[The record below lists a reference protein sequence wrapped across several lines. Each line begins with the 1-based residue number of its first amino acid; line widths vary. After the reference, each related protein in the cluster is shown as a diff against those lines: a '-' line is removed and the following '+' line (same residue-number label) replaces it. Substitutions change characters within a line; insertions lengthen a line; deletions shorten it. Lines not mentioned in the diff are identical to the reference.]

1 MPIRFRSRGWAVAL
15 LLAAAGAS
23 IVPAAAQQ
31 KKGAQTPIPEDFPE
45 RHREFVEMVAPL
57 LSATE
62 REAFLALRQEYQR
75 DAFVRRFWE
84 VRDPFP
90 QTPGNELQIAWEER
104 AKLARERFGTLDAAG
119 DDRARMLLI
128 NGPPAETFQG
138 RCTGQIALPLEF
150 WSYPGTDR
158 IKSAF
163 NLVFVSQA
171 GNPKGPYR
179 LWYPSEGV
187 ASLLGFEVRNR
198 LQAGPQEA
206 LRIIVEECIQGDQI
220 AGRLAG
226 AIDWEQVKDKVLPR
240 PDEEWLAAFLASS
253 TDVPADAPTFPARLD
268 IAYPTRAGSRTV
280 VQGLVTIAKG
290 EVTPL
295 QPVVSGTAPA
305 ASGTKPPE
313 PAYSFLVD
321 GEILREGEL
330 FDHFRYRFNVPVT
343 GAPMASTL
351 PGAPPDVLPL
361 VFQRNLR
368 PGVYTLVLKVEDL
381 AAKRFFRD
389 RRDLEVPAVPMAPP
403 AVLAADAPAP
413 PAASAAA
420 SPPAALAEANAAI
433 RSDDHTIRILAPPQD
448 LLTGRVRVD
457 ATTQGEGIS
466 KVTFELNGRPVLTKG
481 KPPFSVE
488 LNLGDQPR
496 THRLRAVAVG
506 AAGQTLAEDELMLN
520 SGPHRFSVRLVEPQR
535 GKTYRESV
543 RAQAVVE
550 IPEGET
556 LDRVEI
562 FLNDTAVATLYQP
575 PFVQPLLIPQGRDLT
590 YVRAVAYLEGG
601 SFSEDLVMVN
611 RPDYGT
617 EVEVQ
622 LVELY
627 TAVVD
632 RKGRPVPDV
641 PREDFTVFED
651 GVEQEILRFERVENL
666 PIYAGLMIDNSISMA
681 EELDEAIKGG
691 LRFFEKVITPKD
703 RAAVITFNNR
713 PTLAVRF
720 TSQNEVLAG
729 SLQGL
734 AAEGETAIYDSLIF
748 ALHYFGGVKGK
759 RAIILITDGED
770 SRSKYQFDEALD
782 YARRSG
788 VTIYPVGLNLSSRNT
803 GIRMKMERLAN
814 ETGGRMFF
822 VSRASDLE
830 RVYGIVEEEL
840 RSQLLIAYQSSK
852 EGNDG
857 KFRAVEVKVKRPG
870 TEAKTVRGYYP

>member
-1 MPIRFRSRGWAVAL
+1 MRSRRRAIAL
-15 LLAAAGAS
+15 LLAAAVLSA
-23 IVPAAAQQ
+23 IPANPAAAQGR
-31 KKGAQTPIPEDFPE
+31 KGAETPIPEDLPD
-45 RHREFVEMVAPL
+45 RHREFLAAVAPL
-57 LSATE
+57 LSAKE

-90 QTPGNELQIAWEER
+90 QTPGNELRIAWEER
-104 AKLARERFGTLDAAG
+104 AKLARERFGTLDAAN
-119 DDRARMLLI
+119 DDRAGMLLV
-128 NGPPAETFQG
+128 NGAPAEVFQG
-138 RCTGQIALPLEF
+138 RCTGQILLPLEL

-158 IKSAF
+158 IKGAF
-163 NLVFVSQA
+163 NLAFVSPT

-198 LQAGPQEA
+198 VQARPQEA
-206 LRIIVEECIQGDQI
+206 LQIIVDACVQGDQI

-226 AIDWEQVKDKVLPR
+226 AVDWGQIRDKVVPR

-253 TDVPADAPTFPARLD
+253 TDVPADAPTFPARFD
-268 IAYPTRAGSRTV
+268 VAYPTRAGSRTV
-280 VQGLVTIAKG
+280 VQGLVSIPKA
-290 EVTPL
+290 EVTPM
-295 QPVVSGTAPA
+295 QPITTGSAPVQ
-305 ASGTKPPE
+305 GKPPE
-313 PAYSFLVD
+313 PFYSFLVD

-330 FDHFRYRFNVPVT
+330 FDHFRFRFNVPVN
-343 GAPMASTL
+343 GAPIV
-351 PGAPPDVLPL
+351 PGASSDVLPL

-368 PGVYTLVLKVEDL
+368 PGVYTVVLKVEDL
-381 AAKRFFRD
+381 AARRFFRD
-389 RRDLEVPAVPMAPP
+389 RRDLEVPAVPVASSPMDAAMAQDAPP
-403 AVLAADAPAP
+403 APAP
-413 PAASAAA
+413 SAGTSAGA
-420 SPPAALAEANAAI
+420 PAALAEANAAI
-433 RSDDHTIRILAPPQD
+433 RSDDHTLRLLAPPEN

-466 KVTFELNGRPVLTKG
+466 KVSFELNGRPVLTKG
-481 KPPFSVE
+481 RPPFSVE

-496 THRLRAVAVG
+496 THRLRAVALG
-506 AAGQTLAEDELMLN
+506 PGGETLAEDELMLN

-535 GKTYRESV
+535 GKTYRQSV

-550 IPEGET
+550 VPEGET
-556 LDRVEI
+556 LERVEI
-562 FLNDTAVATLYQP
+562 YLNDTAVATLYQP
-575 PFVQPLLIPQGRDLT
+575 PFVQPLLIPQGQELT

-601 SFSEDLVMVN
+601 ASSEDLVMVN
-611 RPDYGT
+611 RPDYAG
-617 EVEVQ
+617 EVDVQ

-632 RKGRPVPDV
+632 RKGRPVADV
-641 PREDFTVFED
+641 PREEFTVLED
-651 GVEQEILRFERVENL
+651 GVAQEILRFERVDNL
-666 PIYAGLMIDNSISMA
+666 PIYAGLMIDTSISMA
-681 EELDEAIKGG
+681 QELEDAIKGG

-703 RAAVITFNNR
+703 RAAVITFNHR

-720 TSQNEVLAG
+720 TNQHEVLAG

-734 AAEGETAIYDSLIF
+734 TAEGETAIHDSLIF
-748 ALHYFGGVKGK
+748 ALHYFGGVRGK

-788 VTIYPVGLNLSSRNT
+788 VTIYPVGMNLTSRNT
-803 GIRMKMERLAN
+803 GIRMKLDRLAD
-814 ETGGRMFF
+814 ETGGRTFLI
-822 VSRASDLE
+822 SGAKELE
-830 RVYGIVEEEL
+830 RVYTLIEEEL

-857 KFRAVEVKVKRPG
+857 KFRAVEVKVRRPG
-870 TEAKTVRGYYP
+870 VEAKTVRGYYP